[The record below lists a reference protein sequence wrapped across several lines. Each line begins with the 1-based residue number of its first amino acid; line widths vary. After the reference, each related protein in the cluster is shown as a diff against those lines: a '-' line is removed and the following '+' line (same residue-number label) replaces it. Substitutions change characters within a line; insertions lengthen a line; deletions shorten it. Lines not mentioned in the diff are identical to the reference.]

1 MGKKNIAY
9 INPQMLIWARSE
21 TPFISPEAVELSFP
35 AINAA
40 DLTKWESGE
49 EYPSINEA
57 KKLAS
62 IYKVPFACFYL
73 TTPPSKKPRRYTDRH
88 TLRGQIPDEI
98 SYSLWSEIRRI
109 QSIRDGIIEYAD
121 EEFLCRQIPIVSDDG
136 VTAVANS
143 IREYLGLTTPLKT
156 QSAYG
161 NNPFNYYK
169 SIVERNGI
177 MVAQIS
183 GVEIS
188 EMKGLSIYF
197 DSVPII
203 AINNKD
209 YDRSKVFSLFHELAH
224 IFRRSSSLC
233 TIDLEEHSDQEEVIC
248 DRIAAEALMPK
259 DAFSKIAQGYIA
271 GQTNYD
277 SIIIGRI
284 AGRFGVST
292 IAALRR
298 LHETGLIGKTEF
310 FDLYDII
317 ADEYQ
322 ANLANIEAARK
333 GKNIPV
339 HYYIKYLNQTGYIFP
354 RVVILAHATGAI
366 SHGEMCRAL
375 GVNTKH
381 ISSIEQAVMY
391 K

>member
-9 INPQMLIWARSE
+9 INPKMLIWARSE
-21 TPFISPEAVELSFP
+21 TPFISPEAVELTFP

-73 TTPPSKKPRRYTDRH
+73 TTPPSKKPRRYTDRR

-233 TIDLEEHSDQEEVIC
+233 TIELQQRPLC
-248 DRIAAEALMPK
+248 LRILFLK
-259 DAFSKIAQGYIA
+259 
-271 GQTNYD
+271 
-277 SIIIGRI
+277 
-284 AGRFGVST
+284 
-292 IAALRR
+292 
-298 LHETGLIGKTEF
+298 
-310 FDLYDII
+310 
-317 ADEYQ
+317 
-322 ANLANIEAARK
+322 
-333 GKNIPV
+333 
-339 HYYIKYLNQTGYIFP
+339 
-354 RVVILAHATGAI
+354 
-366 SHGEMCRAL
+366 
-375 GVNTKH
+375 
-381 ISSIEQAVMY
+381 
-391 K
+391 